1 MLIIAILSAITSTLM
16 AQSLFA
22 KGTYNP
28 YDKMRRA
35 ALAIS
40 ALYVDTVDDNKLAED
55 AIRGMIENLDPH
67 SSYSTAKQARAFNES
82 LGGSFDGIG
91 VQFNISADTLLVI
104 KPVVKGPSEKV
115 GIMAGDRIIS
125 VNDTAIAGVKM
136 DQSEIMRRLRGKR
149 GTMVRLGVVR
159 RGIAEVLYFDV
170 KRDKIPLNT
179 IDAAYMIRP
188 QVGYIRIGSFGA
200 YTYKEFM
207 DAVKKLNKE
216 GMKNLILD
224 LQENGGGYMLSA
236 TQIVNEFLGKNDLI
250 VYTEGRNDKRREY
263 HADGN
268 GKLRKIKVVVLVNEF
283 SASASEIVSGA
294 LQDQDR
300 GVIVGRR
307 TFGKGL
313 VQRPIEFP
321 DGSMMRLTIA
331 HYYTPSGRC
340 IQKPYTKGN
349 KKDYDRDFINRLNH
363 GELTCIDSI
372 HLDSTK
378 TYYTLNEHRVVYGGG
393 GIMPDIFVPL
403 DTTKVSPMYS
413 AINRNNL
420 ILDPMLKYAD
430 QNRKSI
436 KRKYKQFD
444 DYIASFEVPQ
454 ALIDEILEK
463 AKEKG
468 IKPKDDADLA
478 ATIADL
484 RRVLKSL
491 IANNIWDRNEYFR
504 LVNME
509 SDIVN
514 RALDFLNKK

>member
-349 KKDYDRDFINRLNH
+349 AVDYNKDIDTRYKH
-363 GELTCIDSI
+363 GEFYSADSI
-372 HLDSTK
+372 HFADSLK
-378 TYYTLNEHRVVYGGG
+378 YQTLRQHRTVYGGG
-393 GIMPDIFVPL
+393 GIMPDYFFPL
-403 DTTKVSPMYS
+403 DTPQYSQLHRKITAAGVVVPAMVSW
-413 AINRNNL
+413 
-420 ILDPMLKYAD
+420 LDSHRRELGERYPTFAD
-430 QNRKSI
+430 FNAR
-436 KRKYKQFD
+436 
-444 DYIASFEVPQ
+444 FEVPQ
-454 ALIDEILEK
+454 ELFEQIEEEAGKKD
-463 AKEKG
+463 
-468 IKPKDDADLA
+468 IKPRDDEELR
-478 ATIADL
+478 AT
-484 RRVLKSL
+484 RRTLGLQIKGL
-491 IANNIWDRNEYFR
+491 IARDLWDMSEYFHV
-504 LVNME
+504 VNE
-509 SDIVN
+509 SSPAVKQ
-514 RALDFLNKK
+514 ALKLFK

>member
-1 MLIIAILSAITSTLM
+1 MPRDSVMRILRGP
-16 AQSLFA
+16 
-22 KGTYNP
+22 KGT
-28 YDKMRRA
+28 K
-35 ALAIS
+35 
-40 ALYVDTVDDNKLAED
+40 
-55 AIRGMIENLDPH
+55 
-67 SSYSTAKQARAFNES
+67 
-82 LGGSFDGIG
+82 
-91 VQFNISADTLLVI
+91 
-104 KPVVKGPSEKV
+104 VK
-115 GIMAGDRIIS
+115 
-125 VNDTAIAGVKM
+125 
-136 DQSEIMRRLRGKR
+136 
-149 GTMVRLGVVR
+149 LGVVR
-159 RGIAEVLYFDV
+159 RGIKDVMYFIV
-170 KRDKIPLNT
+170 TRDKIPVNT
-179 IDAAYMIRP
+179 LDASYMIAP
-188 QVGYIRIGSFGA
+188 GIGYIHLDRFGSTSG
-200 YTYKEFM
+200 KEVS
-207 DAVKKLNKE
+207 DAIEALKAQ
-216 GMKNLILD
+216 GMQRLIFD
-224 LQENGGGYMLSA
+224 LQNNGGGYLGA
-236 TQIVNEFLGKNDLI
+236 AKEVAEQFLPTGSLI
-250 VYTEGRNDKRREY
+250 VFTEGKQIPSQRFFAGKSGGFRE
-263 HADGN
+263 GE
-268 GKLRKIKVVVLVNEF
+268 LVILVNEYT
-283 SASASEIVSGA
+283 ASAAEIVSGA
-294 LQDQDR
+294 VQDYDR
-300 GVIVGRR
+300 GTIVGRR

-313 VQRPIEFP
+313 VQRPFDLP
-321 DGSMMRLTIA
+321 DGSMIRLTVA

-349 KKDYDRDFINRLNH
+349 KKDYDRDVINRLNH

-430 QNRKSI
+430 KNRKSI

-444 DYIASFEVPQ
+444 AYIASFEVPQ

-478 ATIADL
+478 GTIADL

>member
-1 MLIIAILSAITSTLM
+1 MTGAV
-16 AQSLFA
+16 QD
-22 KGTYNP
+22 
-28 YDKMRRA
+28 YD
-35 ALAIS
+35 
-40 ALYVDTVDDNKLAED
+40 
-55 AIRGMIENLDPH
+55 
-67 SSYSTAKQARAFNES
+67 
-82 LGGSFDGIG
+82 
-91 VQFNISADTLLVI
+91 
-104 KPVVKGPSEKV
+104 
-115 GIMAGDRIIS
+115 
-125 VNDTAIAGVKM
+125 
-136 DQSEIMRRLRGKR
+136 R
-149 GTMVRLGVVR
+149 GT
-159 RGIAEVLYFDV
+159 
-170 KRDKIPLNT
+170 
-179 IDAAYMIRP
+179 
-188 QVGYIRIGSFGA
+188 
-200 YTYKEFM
+200 
-207 DAVKKLNKE
+207 
-216 GMKNLILD
+216 
-224 LQENGGGYMLSA
+224 
-236 TQIVNEFLGKNDLI
+236 
-250 VYTEGRNDKRREY
+250 
-263 HADGN
+263 
-268 GKLRKIKVVVLVNEF
+268 
-283 SASASEIVSGA
+283 
-294 LQDQDR
+294 
-300 GVIVGRR
+300 IVGRR

-313 VQRPIEFP
+313 VQRPFDLP
-321 DGSMMRLTIA
+321 DGSMIRLTVA

-413 AINRNNL
+413 AISRNNL

>member
-1 MLIIAILSAITSTLM
+1 MKRLVIIAILSAITSTLM
-16 AQSLFA
+16 AQNLFA
-22 KGTYNP
+22 KGSYNP
-28 YDKMRRA
+28 YDKLRRA

-149 GTMVRLGVVR
+149 GTMVHLGVVR
-159 RGIAEVLYFDV
+159 RGIKEVLYFDV

-263 HADGN
+263 H
-268 GKLRKIKVVVLVNEF
+268 
-283 SASASEIVSGA
+283 
-294 LQDQDR
+294 R
-300 GVIVGRR
+300 GTSHLWQGS
-307 TFGKGL
+307 
-313 VQRPIEFP
+313 RPAP
-321 DGSMMRLTIA
+321 
-331 HYYTPSGRC
+331 
-340 IQKPYTKGN
+340 
-349 KKDYDRDFINRLNH
+349 
-363 GELTCIDSI
+363 
-372 HLDSTK
+372 
-378 TYYTLNEHRVVYGGG
+378 HRV
-393 GIMPDIFVPL
+393 P
-403 DTTKVSPMYS
+403 
-413 AINRNNL
+413 R
-420 ILDPMLKYAD
+420 
-430 QNRKSI
+430 R
-436 KRKYKQFD
+436 FD
-444 DYIASFEVPQ
+444 DASYHRPLLHPVGPLHPEALHDGQRGRLQQGYRHPLQ
-454 ALIDEILEK
+454 A
-463 AKEKG
+463 
-468 IKPKDDADLA
+468 
-478 ATIADL
+478 
-484 RRVLKSL
+484 RRVLQCRQHPL
-491 IANNIWDRNEYFR
+491 C
-504 LVNME
+504 
-509 SDIVN
+509 
-514 RALDFLNKK
+514 

>member
-1 MLIIAILSAITSTLM
+1 MILM
-16 AQSLFA
+16 
-22 KGTYNP
+22 
-28 YDKMRRA
+28 A
-35 ALAIS
+35 ALAVFSSTANTREALNKLYNAEYAIRN
-40 ALYVDTVDDNKLAED
+40 LYVDTVNEDKLVEN
-55 AIRGMIENLDPH
+55 AIMGMLEKLDPH
-67 SSYSTAKQARAFNES
+67 SSYTNAKETKALEEPLQGEFS
-82 LGGSFDGIG
+82 GIG
-91 VQFNISADTLLVI
+91 IQYNMKQDTLYVI
-104 KPVVKGPSEKV
+104 QTVAGGPSERV
-115 GIMAGDRIIS
+115 GILPGDRIVM

-136 DQSEIMRRLRGKR
+136 SNSAIQKRLRGKK
-149 GTMVRLGVVR
+149 GTKVTVK
-159 RGIAEVLYFDV
+159 V
-170 KRDKIPLNT
+170 KRGADPQLITFVITRDRIPLYSV
-179 IDAAYMIRP
+179 DASYMLDDKT
-188 QVGYIRIGSFGA
+188 GYIKISSFGNK
-200 YTYKEFM
+200 TYAEM
-207 DAVKKLNKE
+207 MQALAKLSQQ
-216 GMKNLILD
+216 GMKQVVVD
-224 LQENGGGYMLSA
+224 LSDNGGGFMNA
-236 TQIVNEFLGKNDLI
+236 AIEMCNEFLDNGQMI
-250 VYTEGRNDKRREY
+250 VYTQGTNAPRSEAK
-263 HADGN
+263 AMGN
-268 GKLRKIKVVVLVNEF
+268 GRYKDLKMAIIVSQY
-283 SASASEIVSGA
+283 SASAAEIFTGA
-294 LQDQDR
+294 MQDWDR
-300 GVIVGRR
+300 AVVVGRR

-313 VQRPIEFP
+313 VQRPIRFE
-321 DGSMMRLTIA
+321 DNSMMRLTVA
-331 HYYTPSGRC
+331 RYYTPSGRC

-349 KKDYDRDFINRLNH
+349 KKDYDRDVINRLNH

-444 DYIASFEVPQ
+444 AYIASFEVPQ

-468 IKPKDDADLA
+468 IKPKDDADLES
-478 ATIADL
+478 TIADL